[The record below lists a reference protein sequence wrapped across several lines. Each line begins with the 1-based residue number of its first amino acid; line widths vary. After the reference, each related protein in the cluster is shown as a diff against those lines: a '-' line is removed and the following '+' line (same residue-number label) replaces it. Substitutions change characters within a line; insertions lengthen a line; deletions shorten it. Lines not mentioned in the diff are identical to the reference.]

1 MTCIIFL
8 ATVYTLIALATF
20 VLLYLDIWPYARY
33 EGPCECGVLFIG
45 LFGLSILWPLGLLM
59 FTVSLLLDVI
69 AEDIANKNEEGD
81 CENE

>member
-59 FTVSLLLDVI
+59 LTVSLFIDDA
-69 AEDIANKNEEGD
+69 AEKIESLKKEGD
-81 CENE
+81 DE